1 MVISSFPERRQ
12 CKYQKRSGEPCRA
25 APVQGE
31 RYCFMHAP
39 KYKREAAEAR
49 RVGGLHRR
57 REGTLATVY
66 AYEGLGSVE
75 QIRRLVEVAA
85 TDVLGQE
92 SSLAR
97 ARALGYLAQVA
108 VGLLEKGELEARLA
122 ALEAAAGS
130 GAAGGQT

>member
-1 MVISSFPERRQ
+1 MS
-12 CKYQKRSGEPCRA
+12 
-25 APVQGE
+25 
-31 RYCFMHAP
+31 
-39 KYKREAAEAR
+39 
-49 RVGGLHRR
+49 
-57 REGTLATVY
+57 

-122 ALEAAAGS
+122 ALEAAAS
-130 GAAGGQT
+130 PGAAGGRA